1 MKEGTQ
7 EKKVSDS
14 GFVCLLTESGGFEC
28 QKKKKYIYI
37 YIWRIYICQEQT
49 IRAHQLKI

>member
-28 QKKKKYIYI
+28 QKKKNIYIYI
-37 YIWRIYICQEQT
+37 YGVYIY
-49 IRAHQLKI
+49 AKNKL